1 MHPLNLEQF
10 DSTSFVVATD
20 ICATVLND
28 RSVSTMA
35 QPHIVDHTR
44 LHLDVFAEIQT
55 VVPYPKHQSK
65 ATVAVQCSDHHS
77 DAGDAVLNYN
87 EQVVSVCSLR
97 VASLCISVDGGYLC
111 YVSLKITMEWNSQ

>member
-1 MHPLNLEQF
+1 M
-10 DSTSFVVATD
+10 VATD
-20 ICATVLND
+20 ICATLLND

-55 VVPYPKHQSK
+55 VVPYPKHQTK

-77 DAGDAVLNYN
+77 DASDVVVNYN

-97 VASLCISVDGGYLC
+97 GACLYSSVIGGYLC
-111 YVSLKITMEWNSQ
+111 ALKLQGNGIANSERTMQKY

>member
-1 MHPLNLEQF
+1 
-10 DSTSFVVATD
+10 
-20 ICATVLND
+20 
-28 RSVSTMA
+28 MA

-55 VVPYPKHQSK
+55 VVPYPKHQTK

-77 DAGDAVLNYN
+77 DASDVVVNYN

-97 VASLCISVDGGYLC
+97 GACTAVSSEAT
-111 YVSLKITMEWNSQ
+111 YVP

>member
-1 MHPLNLEQF
+1 MHLLNLEQF
-10 DSTSFVVATD
+10 DYTRFVVATD

-55 VVPYPKHQSK
+55 VVPYPKHQTK

-77 DAGDAVLNYN
+77 DASDVVVNYN

-97 VASLCISVDGGYLC
+97 GACTAVSSEAT
-111 YVSLKITMEWNSQ
+111 YVP